1 MKEGLLWLDV
11 DPKRSLRDKIIRA
24 DASYRRKFG
33 VVPDL
38 CFCNAGQLEK
48 PMTVGRLRVLPAQNV
63 LRHHFLVGVERKK
76 EDGNSETEH
85 FTTGSGGGNRH

>member
-1 MKEGLLWLDV
+1 MKEGLLWLDA

-48 PMTVGRLRVLPAQNV
+48 PMTVGRLRVLPAHNV
-63 LRHHFLVGVERKK
+63 QPYCFWVGVERR
-76 EDGNSETEH
+76 DEH
-85 FTTGSGGGNRH
+85 G